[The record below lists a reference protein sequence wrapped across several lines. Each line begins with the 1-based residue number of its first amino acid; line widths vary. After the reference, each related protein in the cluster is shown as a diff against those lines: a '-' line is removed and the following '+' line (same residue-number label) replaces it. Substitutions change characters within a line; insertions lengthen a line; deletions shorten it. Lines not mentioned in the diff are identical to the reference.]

1 MENVATSEFS
11 ARLLSKFT
19 SVANL
24 AQLVLTWRESFDAS
38 WIKTRQ
44 TLLLIWDTSASVSTF
59 LMDFLTELDRLL
71 VCTCINHF
79 VLFLLG
85 ICLFFSVLLFGI
97 YI

>member
-24 AQLVLTWRESFDAS
+24 AQLVLTWRESSDAS

-79 VLFLLG
+79 VFFIGNLFV
-85 ICLFFSVLLFGI
+85 FSVLLFGI